1 MYNRRERMRQEYVAR
16 INRVMDYIGANL
28 NGDLCLEK
36 LAGVAN
42 FSPYHFHRIFR
53 GMTGETLRQPRDH
66 RGVEASFECLYH
78 RTQGHTC

>member
-1 MYNRRERMRQEYVAR
+1 MHNRRERMRQEYVAR

-42 FSPYHFHRIFR
+42 FSPYHFHRVFR
-53 GMTGETLRQPRDH
+53 GMTGELSTPSFDGSVPRP
-66 RGVEASFECLYH
+66 R
-78 RTQGHTC
+78 R